1 MILRNPYFI
10 YIYHTFIWRLN
21 SINLWLVIIVNK
33 MGFLWLY
40 HTCTWNNIFFT
51 FICYLTWHKVFVI
64 TLGLSPSVCYLFTF
78 QSLFTEITVDNRTN
92 LCTNVFGC
100 SFVIFWKF
108 KIVQKHFLWFLEI
121 QNCSETL
128 FVIFRNS
135 KLFLNII
142 SDFWKFK
149 ITARPIMLSDWWKFQ
164 ILLLRSHMYD
174 NN

>member
-1 MILRNPYFI
+1 M
-10 YIYHTFIWRLN
+10 
-21 SINLWLVIIVNK
+21 V
-33 MGFLWLY
+33 FLWLY

-108 KIVQKHFLWFLEI
+108 KIVQKHF
-121 QNCSETL
+121 
-128 FVIFRNS
+128 FVIFGNS

-142 SDFWKFK
+142 CDFLEIQSCSSTLFLTFRNSKLLLGQLCFLIGWKFHFSDPTCMTTTRYNNVTL
-149 ITARPIMLSDWWKFQ
+149 IPLVLQLGLRIGPIQRMGA
-164 ILLLRSHMYD
+164 
-174 NN
+174 N